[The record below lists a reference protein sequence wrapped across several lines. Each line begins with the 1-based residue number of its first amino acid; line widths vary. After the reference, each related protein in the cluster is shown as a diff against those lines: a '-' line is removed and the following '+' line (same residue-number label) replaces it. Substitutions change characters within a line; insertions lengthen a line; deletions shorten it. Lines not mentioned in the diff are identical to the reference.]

1 MRYFMPLSS
10 NISSL
15 IPVIGTILSVRP
27 QTSDCRNQMISLA
40 TDNGPVNA
48 ILSSDTTVVNSTRL
62 RPSMRIVAYYDGSRP
77 MPLIFPPQ
85 YQAVLV
91 AVLRPGE
98 QVLLGR
104 FDRNLT
110 SQNPDQPLRLNI
122 APSTTIQT
130 LNGQNST
137 CPLDGRT
144 LLVFYS
150 NTTRSIPPQT
160 TPRKVI
166 VLSV

>member
-1 MRYFMPLSS
+1 MRYFMPLSA

-27 QTSDCRNQMISLA
+27 QSGDCRNQMISI
-40 TDNGPVNA
+40 TTNNGPVNV
-48 ILSSDTTVVNSTRL
+48 ILSPDTTVVDSSLL
-62 RPSMRIVAYYDGSRP
+62 RPGMQVVVYYDGNRP

-130 LNGQNST
+130 LNGQSST
-137 CPLDGRT
+137 CPLGGRT

>member
-15 IPVIGTILSVRP
+15 IPVIGTILNISP
-27 QTSDCRNQMISLA
+27 QSSDCSNQMISLA

-48 ILSSDTTVVNSTRL
+48 ILSSDTTV
-62 RPSMRIVAYYDGSRP
+62 IYYDGNRP

-85 YQAVLV
+85 YQAILV

-98 QVLLGR
+98 QVMLNR
-104 FDRNLT
+104 FDRNLI
-110 SQNPDQPLRLNI
+110 SQNRDQPLRLNI
-122 APSTTIQT
+122 APNTTIQT

-137 CPLDGRT
+137 CPLGGRT
-144 LLVFYS
+144 LMVFYS

-166 VLSV
+166 VLFQ

>member
-10 NISSL
+10 NICSL
-15 IPVIGTILSVRP
+15 IPVIGTVLSVRP
-27 QTSDCRNQMISLA
+27 QSSDCRNQMISMT

-62 RPSMRIVAYYDGSRP
+62 RPSMRIGAYYDGSRP

-122 APSTTIQT
+122 APSTTVQT

-137 CPLDGRT
+137 CPLGGRT

-150 NTTRSIPPQT
+150 NTTRSMPPQT

-166 VLSV
+166 VLSL

>member
-1 MRYFMPLSS
+1 MPLSS

-15 IPVIGTILSVRP
+15 IPVIGTILNVRP
-27 QTSDCRNQMISLA
+27 QSSDCRNQVISLT

-48 ILSSDTTVVNSTRL
+48 ILSSDTAVIDSTRL
-62 RPSMRIVAYYDGSRP
+62 RPGMRVVVYYDSNRP

-98 QVLLGR
+98 QVLLSR

-122 APSTTIQT
+122 APTSTVQT

-137 CPLDGRT
+137 CPLGGRT
-144 LLVFYS
+144 LMVFYS
-150 NTTRSIPPQT
+150 NTTRSMPPQT

>member
-15 IPVIGTILSVRP
+15 IPVIGTILNIRP
-27 QTSDCRNQMISLA
+27 QSSDCSNQMISLA
-40 TDNGPVNA
+40 TDNGPVNV
-48 ILSSDTTVVNSTRL
+48 ILSPDTTVVDSTRL
-62 RPSMRIVAYYDGSRP
+62 RSGMRVVIYYDGNRP

-98 QVLLGR
+98 QVLLSR
-104 FDRNLT
+104 FDRNLI

-137 CPLDGRT
+137 CPLGGRT